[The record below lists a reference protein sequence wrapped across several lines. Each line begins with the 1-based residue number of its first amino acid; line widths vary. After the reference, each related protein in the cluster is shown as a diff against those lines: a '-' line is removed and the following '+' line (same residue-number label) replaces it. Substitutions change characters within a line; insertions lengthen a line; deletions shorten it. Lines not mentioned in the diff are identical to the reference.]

1 MERFHYWFMGFVTV
15 LYGLV
20 LVLDYAAVQYRMP
33 LYLEAFSPEQQAW
46 FTTLPGWVQGVWGAQ
61 VVLALFGGVALIM
74 MNRAA
79 VWLLAFSFLLNLGMT
94 VWMLVLATPTMVT
107 VTGWAGCAIMTGSV
121 TLTLLFWLY
130 ARGEKQSA
138 TGLL

>member
-1 MERFHYWFMGFVTV
+1 MERIHYWFMGFVTV
-15 LYGLV
+15 LFGIV
-20 LVLDYAAVQYRMP
+20 VMLDYAAVQYRLPM
-33 LYLEAFSPEQQAW
+33 YLEAFTPAQQEW
-46 FTTLPGWVQGVWGAQ
+46 FTTLPAWIEGIWGAQ
-61 VVLALFGGVALIM
+61 TVLALLGGIALVL

-79 VWLLAFSFLLNLGMT
+79 VWLLGFSFLLNLGMSI
-94 VWMLVLATPTMVT
+94 WMLVLAAPTMVT